1 MLFDPSSLSQA
12 YGEKVVKNIDPLLP
26 LEPAFFAPLPLLERC
41 VGASGG
47 EQRRRDLLNRL
58 ILLYRN

>member
-1 MLFDPSSLSQA
+1 M
-12 YGEKVVKNIDPLLP
+12 KNIDSLLP
-26 LEPAFFAPLPLLERC
+26 LEPALFPPLLLLAWC

-47 EQRRRDLLNRL
+47 EQRRRGRLNRI